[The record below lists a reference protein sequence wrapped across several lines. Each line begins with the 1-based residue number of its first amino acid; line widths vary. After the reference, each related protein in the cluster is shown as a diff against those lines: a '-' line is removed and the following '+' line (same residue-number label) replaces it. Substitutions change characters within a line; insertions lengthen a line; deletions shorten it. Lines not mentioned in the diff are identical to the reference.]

1 MLLFVA
7 AYITFWLFNLKKTAN
22 NIPDTN
28 IYYLFINKLQDNG
41 DYMLLFNQKMIEDSV
56 ISEKIVIY
64 PNRYIIRFSA
74 LNCLLKDKECTF
86 DETYKL
92 CCDYC

>member
-1 MLLFVA
+1 
-7 AYITFWLFNLKKTAN
+7 
-22 NIPDTN
+22 
-28 IYYLFINKLQDNG
+28 
-41 DYMLLFNQKMIEDSV
+41 MIEDSI

-64 PNRYIIRFSA
+64 PNRYVIRFSA